1 MISDGQFVRWQMH
14 AAEPVSSAVRILR
27 FMTNGDGQ
35 RKERRKTRQTDCIHA
50 ASKLSPLE
58 GTLRLGPH
66 CTSVV
71 WAGRGMRG
79 TEVILLLE
87 AALATTA
94 PLASITGSHS
104 YRCPALV
111 PGQSGSTQECSP
123 PL

>member
-1 MISDGQFVRWQMH
+1 MVMDKGRRETNQETQL
-14 AAEPVSSAVRILR
+14 VSMLL
-27 FMTNGDGQ
+27 
-35 RKERRKTRQTDCIHA
+35 
-50 ASKLSPLE
+50 LSPLE

-66 CTSVV
+66 CTRVV

>member
-1 MISDGQFVRWQMH
+1 MVMDKGRRETNQETQL
-14 AAEPVSSAVRILR
+14 VSMLL
-27 FMTNGDGQ
+27 
-35 RKERRKTRQTDCIHA
+35 
-50 ASKLSPLE
+50 LSP
-58 GTLRLGPH
+58 LGPH